1 MRAVLLV
8 GGRGTRLRPLTFA
21 VPKPLIAIG
30 EKPILHLI
38 LEQLKRAGFEDI
50 VMATGYLAELIE
62 SFCGDGSRFGVRVTY
77 IREQQPLGTAGPL
90 SLLRPTI
97 ARDEFFLLMN
107 GDVVTTL
114 DFAALLNFCRRQD
127 YELTVAYTQHIYQ
140 SPYGVLNIENGEIV
154 DVVEKPEL
162 RQTISTGIYALK
174 GSALDFIPDGKF
186 FTMPDL
192 IHNLRAGGRRVGAFP
207 IEGLWRGIEDLD
219 DVEKAITDFE
229 QASRGDA
236 SS

>member
-50 VMATGYLAELIE
+50 VLATGYLAELIE
-62 SFCGDGSRFGVRVTY
+62 SFCADGSRFGVRVTY
-77 IREQQPLGTAGPL
+77 IREKQPLGTAGPL
-90 SLLRPTI
+90 SLLRPAI

-127 YELTVAYTQHIYQ
+127 YELAVAYTQHIYQ
-140 SPYGVLNIENGEIV
+140 SPYGVLSIENGEIV

-174 GSALDFIPDGKF
+174 GSALDYIPDGKF

-192 IHNLRAGGRRVGAFP
+192 IHNLRASGRRVGAYP

-219 DVEKAITDFE
+219 DVENAIADFE
-229 QASRGDA
+229 QAGRGDA
-236 SS
+236 GS